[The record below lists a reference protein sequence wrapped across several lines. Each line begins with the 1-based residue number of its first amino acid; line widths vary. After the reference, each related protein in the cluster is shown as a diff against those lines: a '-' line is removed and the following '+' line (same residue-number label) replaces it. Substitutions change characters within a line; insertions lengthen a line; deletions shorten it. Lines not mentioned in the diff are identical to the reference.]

1 MITKELCNYCKSK
14 KCKNIALD
22 ERENL
27 KIIRCEDYEK
37 DESKI
42 KGYIKPIVVTARRKN
57 KDSEKS
63 R

>member
-14 KCKNIALD
+14 KCKNITLD

-42 KGYIKPIVVTARRKN
+42 KG
-57 KDSEKS
+57 
-63 R
+63 